1 MAVIATAGHVDHGK
15 SALVRALTGIEPDR
29 WQEERRRGMTI
40 DLGYAWTTLPSGA
53 EVAFVDV
60 PGHERFIGNMIAGL
74 GPVPA
79 VLFVVA
85 ADEGWR
91 QQSEEHLTAVEAL
104 GLKHGLLVVTRS
116 DLADPD
122 AALGAAAERLQA
134 AGLGGWEARAVSA
147 RTGQGLPELRSALDR
162 LVAGLPEPETDAPA
176 RLWVDRSFTVRG
188 SGTVVTGTLGQG
200 RIGVGDR
207 LRLVTQHETERVLT
221 VRGLESLGRPRE
233 EVSSV
238 ARVAL
243 NLRGVSAD
251 EIGRGD
257 RLVGAGAWHTT
268 AVVDVELTVVGA
280 GGGHEG
286 SGAGQ
291 VGQPVGLQVGQVER
305 GQATA
310 LPTHVMAHVGTL
322 AIEAR
327 VRPLAPADAPSST
340 SLSTSSS
347 STARLTFGRALPLR
361 PGDRL
366 ILRDAG
372 ARRGLAGARVLDTD
386 PPGLSRRGSAAR
398 RALDLAALSA
408 GPDLDRE
415 VGRRGAM
422 TVADA
427 LTLGHRLETIPDEET
442 GPAAGALDDASKV
455 HRRGAWLVDAAQ
467 WLDWVQ
473 ALRAGAENQ
482 ARTDPL
488 QPSLSL
494 EAARAAVGV
503 PDRALLARLAVES
516 GLEVVDGRVG
526 LPGVRAALDP
536 RTEAGLQAIEQR
548 LQGAPYAAPEQHDL
562 DAAGLGPR
570 QLAAAEKAG
579 RVLRLPGEVVLLPS
593 APARA
598 MRVLAALPQPFTT
611 SEARQALDSTRR
623 TVVPLLEHLDGRGW
637 TRRLDGTHRE
647 VRR

>member
-40 DLGYAWTTLPSGA
+40 DLGYAWTTLPSGV

-74 GPVPA
+74 GPAPA

-104 GLKHGLLVVTRS
+104 GLQQGLLVVTRS

-122 AALGAAAERLQA
+122 AALRAAGERLRV
-134 AGLGGWEARAVSA
+134 AGLGGWEAVSVSA
-147 RTGQGLPELRSALDR
+147 RTGQGLPALRAALDR
-162 LVAGLPEPETDAPA
+162 LVAALPEPDTDAPA

-207 LRLVTQHETERVLT
+207 LRLITSDEAEQLVT
-221 VRGLESLGRPRE
+221 VRGLESMERATGQ
-233 EVSSV
+233 VSAV
-238 ARVAL
+238 CRVAL
-243 NLRGVSAD
+243 NLRGVGAD
-251 EIGRGD
+251 EVGRGD
-257 RLVGAGAWHTT
+257 LLVTTDAGHATT
-268 AVVDVELTVVGA
+268 VVDVALTTVGGGEDDGQERQGDRHGGGQGA
-280 GGGHEG
+280 GRREH
-286 SGAGQ
+286 SGEDRG
-291 VGQPVGLQVGQVER
+291 VE
-305 GQATA
+305 A
-310 LPTHVMAHVGTL
+310 LPSRVMAHIGTL

-327 VRPLAPADAPSST
+327 VRPLASAGLPGG
-340 SLSTSSS
+340 
-347 STARLTFGRALPLR
+347 TARLTFGRAMPLR

-372 ARRGLAGARVLDTD
+372 ARRVLAGARVLDTD
-386 PPGLSRRGSAAR
+386 PPLLARRGAAAQ
-398 RALDLAALSA
+398 RAADLAALSG
-408 GPDLDRE
+408 GPDLAHD

-422 TVADA
+422 TVTDA
-427 LTLGHRLETIPDEET
+427 VALGHRLETMPVEGTSAAPDVNDE
-442 GPAAGALDDASKV
+442 ASGAV
-455 HRRGAWLVDAAQ
+455 RRGRWLVDGVR
-467 WLDWVQ
+467 WREWGH
-473 ALRAGAENQ
+473 ALRAAVERQ
-482 ARTDPL
+482 AYADPL
-488 QPSLSL
+488 QPTLPL
-494 EAARAAVGV
+494 EAARAAAEV
-503 PDRALLARLAVES
+503 PDRALLAMLAAEL
-516 GLEVVDGRVG
+516 GLEVVEGRVG
-526 LPGVRAALDP
+526 LPGVRASLDP
-536 RTEAGLQAIEQR
+536 STEAALRVIEQR
-548 LQGAPYAAPEQHDL
+548 LQAEPCNAPEQHDL

-579 RVLRLPGEVVLLPS
+579 RILRLPGDVVLLPTS
-593 APARA
+593 PARA

-611 SEARQALDSTRR
+611 SEARQALGSTRR
-623 TVVPLLEHLDGRGW
+623 TMIPLLEHLDARGW
-637 TRRLDGTHRE
+637 TRRLDGTRRE

>member
-15 SALVRALTGIEPDR
+15 SMLVRALTGIEPDR

-104 GLKHGLLVVTRS
+104 GLQHGLLVVTRS
-116 DLADPD
+116 DLADPAVTLD
-122 AALGAAAERLQA
+122 EAGKRLQA
-134 AGLGGWEARAVSA
+134 AGLGGWEAVAVSA
-147 RTGQGLPELRSALDR
+147 PTGQGLPELRAALDR
-162 LVAGLPEPETDAPA
+162 LVASLPEPETDAPA

-207 LRLVTQHETERVLT
+207 LRLIAQNETERLLT

-233 EVSSV
+233 EASSV

-257 RLVGAGAWHTT
+257 LLVGAGAWHTT
-268 AVVDVELTVVGA
+268 SVVDVALSAV
-280 GGGHEG
+280 GGGEG
-286 SGAGQ
+286 HQGQAAGQ
-291 VGQPVGLQVGQVER
+291 GGSPGQR
-305 GQATA
+305 GGSTSFA
-310 LPTHVMAHVGTL
+310 LLPSRVMVHVGTL
-322 AIEAR
+322 AIEGR
-327 VRPLAPADAPSST
+327 VRPLAP
-340 SLSTSSS
+340 SSS
-347 STARLTFGRALPLR
+347 SGASSSSGTSHHTARLTFGRPLLLR

-372 ARRGLAGARVLDTD
+372 ARRVLAGARVLDTD
-386 PPGLSRRGSAAR
+386 PPGLSRRGAAAR

-408 GPDLDRE
+408 GPDLAHE

-427 LTLGHRLETIPDEET
+427 LALGHRHERIPAEQEGAPAD
-442 GPAAGALDDASKV
+442 GPDDPSGV
-455 HRRGAWLVDAAQ
+455 RRRGLWLVDAAR
-467 WLDWVQ
+467 WRDWGR
-473 ALRAGAENQ
+473 ALRAAVENQ
-482 ARTDPL
+482 ARSDPL
-488 QPSLSL
+488 QPSLPL

-503 PDRALLARLAVES
+503 PDRTLLARLAVES

-548 LQGAPYAAPEQHDL
+548 LRAAPYTAPEQHDL
-562 DAAGLGPR
+562 DVAGLGPR
-570 QLAAAEKAG
+570 QLAAAEKVG

-611 SEARQALDSTRR
+611 SDARQALGSTRR
-623 TVVPLLEHLDGRGW
+623 TVIPLLEHLDARGW
-637 TRRLDGTHRE
+637 TRRLDATHRE